1 MIAIFHTPAGPG
13 RHIVLQKHFKPERL
27 TDEQKAQAIMVED
40 EPEMPAAVKGKLF
53 VLYIKPETKEMWYE
67 GKDRSLTQEE
77 LLAEISEKLTQLI
90 EQGKHP

>member
-1 MIAIFHTPAGPG
+1 MIAIFYTTLAPG
-13 RHIVLQKHFKPERL
+13 RALVLQKHFKPERL
-27 TDEQKAQAIMVED
+27 TDEQKAEAIMVES
-40 EPEMPAAVKGKLF
+40 EPEAPIPVKGKDSVLF
-53 VLYIKPETKEMWYE
+53 INPDTKEMWYE